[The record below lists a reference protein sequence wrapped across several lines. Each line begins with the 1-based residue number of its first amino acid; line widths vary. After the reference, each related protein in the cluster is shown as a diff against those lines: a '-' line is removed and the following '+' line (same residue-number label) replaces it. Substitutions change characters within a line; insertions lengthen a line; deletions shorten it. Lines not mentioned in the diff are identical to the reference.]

1 LKAGAELL
9 IGCLTLTAVSA
20 AAQSPRPAE
29 VIDRVAARVNGSLVL
44 LSDVRAAAALGIIEP
59 GSEADQVRQMVRRQ
73 LLVSEIR
80 RFPPQEPPAAAVEA
94 EVARLRARV
103 PDPARLQRDYGLAAS
118 QIDALARET
127 LRIEAYLDQRFGANV
142 SLSDE
147 QTREYYT
154 AHAAEFTRDGVLAP
168 FESVLGEA
176 RERAAAARRRDAV
189 AQWVTELEGRADIVL
204 PGTTAPT
211 VKPASGRSRA
221 N

>member
-9 IGCLTLTAVSA
+9 VGCLTLVAASA
-20 AAQSPRPAE
+20 AAQGPRPAE

-44 LSDVRAAAALGIIEP
+44 LSDVQAAAALGIIEP

-73 LLVSEIR
+73 LLVSEIT

-189 AQWVTELEGRADIVL
+189 ALWVTELEGRADIVL
-204 PGTTAPT
+204 PG
-211 VKPASGRSRA
+211 VKR
-221 N
+221 

>member
-1 LKAGAELL
+1 
-9 IGCLTLTAVSA
+9 
-20 AAQSPRPAE
+20 
-29 VIDRVAARVNGSLVL
+29 
-44 LSDVRAAAALGIIEP
+44 
-59 GSEADQVRQMVRRQ
+59 
-73 LLVSEIR
+73 
-80 RFPPQEPPAAAVEA
+80 
-94 EVARLRARV
+94 V
-103 PDPARLQRDYGLAAS
+103 PDPALLQRDYGLAAG

-204 PGTTAPT
+204 PGAIAPT